1 MTFEE
6 QVKRLES
13 ELNYEKRQV
22 EDHLKTLEETLKEFS
37 SVRNEKEQLEI
48 IRINLETEIESLKK
62 ESNETELKLEI
73 STLKKELAEKNKQSK
88 KLEEKHSNEVQDLK
102 KQLMK
107 TSEALQSAVL
117 EKENL
122 RESDRILLNTLDMM
136 KIYVDQIEKR

>member
-1 MTFEE
+1 M
-6 QVKRLES
+6 
-13 ELNYEKRQV
+13 
-22 EDHLKTLEETLKEFS
+22 
-37 SVRNEKEQLEI
+37 EI
-48 IRINLETEIESLKK
+48 IRINLKTEIESLKK

-136 KIYVDQIEKR
+136 KIYVDQIEKRETTMDNKSVECNKCDFAAKVQMS